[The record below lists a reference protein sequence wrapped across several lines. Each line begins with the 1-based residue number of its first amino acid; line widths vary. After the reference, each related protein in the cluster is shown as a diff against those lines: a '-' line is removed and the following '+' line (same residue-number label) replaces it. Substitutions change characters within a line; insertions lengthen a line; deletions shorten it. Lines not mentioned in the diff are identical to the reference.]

1 MFLVRQTSLNIS
13 KFGNMNTHQIR
24 NLVVDKIMKIED
36 PYFLQAIN
44 TILDHNTASNSAHI
58 LTSEQ
63 KENIGIGLNQ
73 LENGQFILNSD
84 LEDDENK
91 WLNE

>member
-1 MFLVRQTSLNIS
+1 MECQNSLNIS
-13 KFGNMNTHQIR
+13 KFDIMNTHQIK

-36 PYFLQAIN
+36 QDFLQAIN
-44 TILDHNTASNSAHI
+44 TILDHNMPSNSPHT

-63 KENIGIGLNQ
+63 KESIGIGLNQ